1 MKRRTFIALL
11 GGASTWPVV
20 TRAQQPALP
29 VIGFLGTTSAESTSL
44 ELVGFRQGLSDAGYV
59 ERRDV
64 AIEYRWAEGQNSR
77 LPTLAADLVQ
87 RQVAVIVATSN
98 SAALAAKAVAAT
110 IPIVFQIGGDPVRL
124 GLVASL
130 NRPGGT
136 LTGVVAL
143 NDVLIKKRLELLH
156 EMVPKAAVIG
166 VLVNPQNPD
175 IETRLRDVQDAA
187 QAIGQE
193 IHVLTASTEA
203 EIDAAFSTLVQQAAG
218 AILIQND
225 PFLSDQRRGQIVTL
239 AVRHGVPAGFEQRTI
254 VEAGGLMSYGA
265 NRPYLYRQVGIYAGR
280 VLKGEKPAELPVQ
293 QPTKFELAVNLT
305 TAKALGL
312 MIPESF
318 LLRADEVIE

>member
-1 MKRRTFIALL
+1 MRFNQLKRRDFILL
-11 GGASTWPVV
+11 AGGTATWPLVA
-20 TRAQQPALP
+20 RAQQAATP
-29 VIGFLGTTSAESTSL
+29 VIGYLGTTSAESTSL

-59 ERRDV
+59 EGRDV

-77 LPTLAADLVQ
+77 LPALAADLVQ

-130 NRPGGT
+130 NRPGGN

-175 IETRLRDVQDAA
+175 IETRLRDGCSSCHWAGDSRAD
-187 QAIGQE
+187 GQ
-193 IHVLTASTEA
+193 HRSGDRCGLYEA
-203 EIDAAFSTLVQQAAG
+203 
-218 AILIQND
+218 
-225 PFLSDQRRGQIVTL
+225 R
-239 AVRHGVPAGFEQRTI
+239 PAGR
-254 VEAGGLMSYGA
+254 GCDSH
-265 NRPYLYRQVGIYAGR
+265 P
-280 VLKGEKPAELPVQ
+280 K
-293 QPTKFELAVNLT
+293 
-305 TAKALGL
+305 
-312 MIPESF
+312 
-318 LLRADEVIE
+318 